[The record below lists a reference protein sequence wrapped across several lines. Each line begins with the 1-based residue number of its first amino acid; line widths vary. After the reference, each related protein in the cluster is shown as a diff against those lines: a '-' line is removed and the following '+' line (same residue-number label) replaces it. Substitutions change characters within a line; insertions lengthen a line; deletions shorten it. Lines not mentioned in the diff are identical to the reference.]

1 MLINALIESPL
12 LFILLA
18 LALILSITVHEFAHA
33 YVANKLGDPTA
44 KALGRVTLNPL
55 AHMDPI
61 GTLLLVFVG
70 FGWGKPVPFDVT
82 FLKNPKRDSAL
93 IAFAGPLSNFILAL
107 IIAFVL
113 NMFKFDLPYLFG
125 LNLIKPVLGY
135 TAYFCFILGFF
146 NLIPIYP
153 LDGFRVVYGL
163 LPRNLAIQWL
173 QMERYGIYLLLIL
186 VISGKAGDLL
196 RPLTSFAAKT
206 LHL

>member
-1 MLINALIESPL
+1 MLINALVESPI
-12 LFILLA
+12 LFIMLA
-18 LALILSITVHEFAHA
+18 LSLIFSITIHEFAHA

-61 GTLLLVFVG
+61 GTLLLIFVG

-107 IIAFVL
+107 IIALVL
-113 NMFKFDLPYLFG
+113 NVFNLPNVFG

-153 LDGFRVVYGL
+153 LDGFNVMQSILPEQLSLEFQETSKYGMFVL
-163 LPRNLAIQWL
+163 I
-173 QMERYGIYLLLIL
+173 LLIFTGA
-186 VISGKAGDLL
+186 I
-196 RPLTSFAAKT
+196 RIILTPVLNAVTRILSFIQ
-206 LHL
+206 

>member
-70 FGWGKPVPFDVT
+70 FGWGKPVPFDVN
-82 FLKNPKRDSAL
+82 FLKNPRRDSAL

-107 IIAFVL
+107 IIALLL
-113 NMFKFDLPYLFG
+113 NIFKFDLPYVFG

-146 NLIPIYP
+146 NLIHIYP

-163 LPRNLAIQWL
+163 LPRNLAFQWL

-186 VISGKAGDLL
+186 VLSGKAGDLL

>member
-1 MLINALIESPL
+1 MLINALVESPI
-12 LFILLA
+12 LFIMLA
-18 LALILSITVHEFAHA
+18 LSLIFSITIHEFAHA

-61 GTLLLVFVG
+61 GTLLLIFVG
-70 FGWGKPVPFDVT
+70 FGWGKPVPFDVN
-82 FLKNPKRDSAL
+82 FLKNPRRDSAL

-107 IIAFVL
+107 IIALVL
-113 NMFKFDLPYLFG
+113 NVFNLPNVFG

-163 LPRNLAIQWL
+163 LPKNLAFQWL

>member
-1 MLINALIESPL
+1 MLINALVESPI
-12 LFILLA
+12 LFIMLA
-18 LALILSITVHEFAHA
+18 LSLIFSITIHEFAHA

-61 GTLLLVFVG
+61 GTLLLIFVG
-70 FGWGKPVPFDVT
+70 FGWVKPVPFDVT

-107 IIAFVL
+107 IIALVL
-113 NMFKFDLPYLFG
+113 NVFNLPNVFG

-163 LPRNLAIQWL
+163 LPKNLAFQWL